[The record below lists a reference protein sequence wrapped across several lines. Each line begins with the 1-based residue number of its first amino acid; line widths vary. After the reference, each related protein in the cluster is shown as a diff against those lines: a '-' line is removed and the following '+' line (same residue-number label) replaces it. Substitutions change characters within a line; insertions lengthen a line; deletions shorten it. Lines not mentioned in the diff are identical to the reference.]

1 MTELTKPV
9 AQLDWSLHVE
19 CPKCEEDNDIAGPA
33 HDSEHT
39 IAQAIFTNAW
49 DKLEGHEITCEHCGH
64 EFELARVEY

>member
-1 MTELTKPV
+1 MTNLTQPV

-19 CPKCEEDNDIAGPA
+19 CPKCEEDNDIAGPE

-49 DKLEGHEITCEHCGH
+49 DKLEGHEITCEYCGH
-64 EFELARVEY
+64 EFTLARVEY